1 MQISKQK
8 LTPKWITDL
17 IVKHKTIILLEANIG
32 EKVDGLGF
40 GDDFLDQGHNPQKK
54 ESIN

>member
-1 MQISKQK
+1 MNSKC
-8 LTPKWITDL
+8 ITDL
-17 IVKHKTIILLEANIG
+17 IVKHKTIILLEVNI

-40 GDDFLDQGHNPQKK
+40 GDDFLDERHNPQKK